1 MTELTELEN
10 HRRMITA
17 QIKREVEAT
26 KQELRK
32 EYQSKYDNLDSRL
45 QEQQKAIN
53 VITHRLMDLSL
64 YENKLILQSE
74 KVAKLITAGIFV
86 SEPEQESVSTED
98 HEKPHNDSPFE

>member
-1 MTELTELEN
+1 MGELTELEQ

-17 QIKREVEAT
+17 QIKREIEAT

-53 VITHRLMDLSL
+53 IITHRLMDLSL
-64 YENKLILQSE
+64 YENKLI
-74 KVAKLITAGIFV
+74 I
-86 SEPEQESVSTED
+86 ESQQLRECIK
-98 HEKPHNDSPFE
+98 KP